1 MQMHVQHMERAC
13 ERARERERKGE
24 GERERERCYVKGT
37 DPLRTPMDFNMSAH
51 LTKP

>member
-24 GERERERCYVKGT
+24 GEREREMLCEGNGSSENT
-37 DPLRTPMDFNMSAH
+37 HGF
-51 LTKP
+51 